1 MAGSALA
8 SRFAPRRIIRAGLLV
23 LIVAIGLLL
32 SNIKPDL
39 DSVPFAIAMGL
50 LGVGLGLMASQL
62 GNVAQSSVGDND
74 RGEAGGLQYTSQ
86 QLGSALGVALIGA
99 VVLTGLTST
108 FVQKIDED
116 PRVSEEIEQA
126 VGVEVANG
134 VSFVSSDAVRQA
146 AEDHGVDAA
155 STDALVEDYEQA
167 QLVALKA
174 GLLIAGF
181 VAVGALF
188 FTGGLPNH
196 RPDEES
202 VPESAVSSP

>member
-1 MAGSALA
+1 
-8 SRFAPRRIIRAGLLV
+8 
-23 LIVAIGLLL
+23 
-32 SNIKPDL
+32 
-39 DSVPFAIAMGL
+39 MGL

-126 VGVEVANG
+126 VGVKVANG
-134 VSFVSSDAVRQA
+134 VSFVSSDTVRQA
-146 AEDHGVDAA
+146 AVDHGVDAA
-155 STDALVEDYEQA
+155 STDALVEDYEDA

-181 VAVGALF
+181 VAVVALF
-188 FTGGLPNH
+188 FTGGLPNR
-196 RPDEES
+196 RPDEEDS
-202 VPESAVSSP
+202 PEMISSA